1 MIPLKK
7 NILIFLIISFNIGT
21 MKLRAWVDKE
31 KDGGKAQ
38 AIYEKLAQETGVK
51 WRYVYFIAL
60 GAERP
65 GQDLAVKLV
74 KATNGEVG
82 LFDLLPHLKEAL

>member
-1 MIPLKK
+1 
-7 NILIFLIISFNIGT
+7 

-31 KDGGKAQ
+31 KDGGRAQ
-38 AIYEKLAQETGVK
+38 DVYQKLALEVGVK

-74 KATNGEVG
+74 KATRGEVG